1 MGLEIS
7 ITTSLPDSRA
17 VTKFFRAIEEAGENI
32 KDPIL
37 SLTFTDP
44 KVAAAWEAIKRRPI
58 AKISL
63 HFREELL
70 VRLREIS
77 YEMPVEDAEPPYDVY
92 LRRVDMS
99 SFCNQLGL
107 RSPNVARALT
117 AMTAFN
123 YKPRREPPE
132 YFGAVAKNLRDDVNL
147 TELVD
152 VCHQPQFKQ
161 DFLALTS
168 TGRLSL
174 NAVLEFAQAI
184 QDCGL
189 VKVMS

>member
-7 ITTSLPDSRA
+7 ITTSLPNSRA

-32 KDPIL
+32 TDPIL
-37 SLTFTDP
+37 TDD

-63 HFREELL
+63 HFREDLL

-77 YEMPVEDAEPPYDVY
+77 YEMPIEDAETPYDVY
-92 LRRVDMS
+92 LRRVDMP
-99 SFCNQLGL
+99 SFCEQLGL

-123 YKPRREPPE
+123 YKPRRDPPE
-132 YFGAVAKNLRDDVNL
+132 YFSTVAKNIREDVNL
-147 TELVD
+147 TELID
-152 VCHQPQFKQ
+152 VCRQPQFKQ
-161 DFLALTS
+161 HFLALTS
-168 TGRLSL
+168 AGRLSL
-174 NAVLEFAQAI
+174 NALLEFVQAI

-189 VKVMS
+189 VKVSR